1 MSVLNPNSD
10 EEPLECPLCLEY
22 LELDDI
28 NFYPC
33 SCGYQICRFCWN
45 KIRTEGNGACPA
57 CRSIYS
63 ENPADFKPLTR
74 EEMAKIKAEKRQ
86 KDQAKKQKI
95 SENRKHLANVRV
107 VQKNLVFVVGLSP
120 RLSDAEVLRKQ
131 EYFGKFGKIHKVVIN
146 TSTAYAGNQNQ
157 GPSASAYVTYY
168 RSDDA
173 LRAIQSVNNI
183 FIDGRTLKASLGTT
197 KYCSHFMKNQPCPKP
212 DCMYLHELGD
222 EAASF
227 TKEEMQQGKHTE
239 YEKNLHEEM
248 ILNRP
253 PDNSSSHSNT
263 TTTSGSGGGG
273 SSGAAVQNGH
283 SHHPTQPQ
291 TDHSRQQQND
301 NDKSKGSV
309 VTNNINSTTHKT
321 AAAAAAAASTAVST
335 AAATDIMTS
344 RTPSPKSGVSSSSS
358 GSSAASCQL
367 SAASQ
372 LLSHSSSVT
381 SSQGSSSSSA
391 AVPVPNS
398 SSNGGVE
405 STAGAAQTPTA
416 WSTAGSGNAVQAA
429 AVSSSSYRD
438 NADSP
443 DFVSQLSN
451 SEGLASAAGV
461 LATSQPKSDESRV
474 VVGDAEHQISSSIP
488 TADIRDHGWD
498 PLGSRTES
506 KDDLFGEDDLG
517 FDPFHE
523 TQKALAEMLESESQW
538 QPSPPPPS
546 TAAAAETVFPPS
558 GFNSTATQQQT
569 QQLGNSSSSTA
580 PAAAPSSAAAP
591 PPGLGGPMTSSAAA
605 ANRAKQPPP
614 GFNMMNFSN
623 SAVPNLLSSDIH
635 GFGGGGGLESTFST
649 NNSSS
654 TSSSQQHNGFAAANS
669 QHLVNGGRDN
679 SSDVFGFSNH
689 GHPRFT
695 GLGGVHRNPSGG
707 AGNGFPHP
715 DHHRSRPDSGG
726 NGGGGNALDQLQ
738 QQFRH
743 MAMQQESKG
752 PSKDWQDGFRA
763 LLPNVNVSFG
773 ALPGEQQQ
781 QARQQHLLGGGDV
794 LEGSSRFNNLPTTS
808 TNASSMLNEVLGV
821 GGGHH
826 SPGNGVNS
834 HLGQQNGHLD
844 RAALHQQQQNMRQ
857 QQQNSGWHGM
867 GGGSSHG
874 VNDWGV
880 MDPAIVGAG
889 QLSDHHHHH
898 HPGLHGG
905 HHPHHPQQH
914 HQQSRADSP
923 PNWIKA
929 NLEQLTSDSDRGFN
943 IGPLLGGAGGHPGA
957 GQSFSQFNLSSP
969 PPPQGGNQGSNN
981 GGLAG
986 WLANTPPPGFS
997 LNSRTAAQL
1006 QQQQQQQLPFHQGMG
1021 SGAAA
1026 VAASDLE
1033 SEFQRLIHSK

>member
-1 MSVLNPNSD
+1 
-10 EEPLECPLCLEY
+10 
-22 LELDDI
+22 
-28 NFYPC
+28 
-33 SCGYQICRFCWN
+33 
-45 KIRTEGNGACPA
+45 
-57 CRSIYS
+57 
-63 ENPADFKPLTR
+63 
-74 EEMAKIKAEKRQ
+74 
-86 KDQAKKQKI
+86 
-95 SENRKHLANVRV
+95 
-107 VQKNLVFVVGLSP
+107 
-120 RLSDAEVLRKQ
+120 
-131 EYFGKFGKIHKVVIN
+131 
-146 TSTAYAGNQNQ
+146 
-157 GPSASAYVTYY
+157 
-168 RSDDA
+168 
-173 LRAIQSVNNI
+173 
-183 FIDGRTLKASLGTT
+183 
-197 KYCSHFMKNQPCPKP
+197 
-212 DCMYLHELGD
+212 
-222 EAASF
+222 
-227 TKEEMQQGKHTE
+227 
-239 YEKNLHEEM
+239 
-248 ILNRP
+248 
-253 PDNSSSHSNT
+253 
-263 TTTSGSGGGG
+263 
-273 SSGAAVQNGH
+273 
-283 SHHPTQPQ
+283 
-291 TDHSRQQQND
+291 
-301 NDKSKGSV
+301 
-309 VTNNINSTTHKT
+309 
-321 AAAAAAAASTAVST
+321 
-335 AAATDIMTS
+335 
-344 RTPSPKSGVSSSSS
+344 
-358 GSSAASCQL
+358 
-367 SAASQ
+367 
-372 LLSHSSSVT
+372 
-381 SSQGSSSSSA
+381 
-391 AVPVPNS
+391 
-398 SSNGGVE
+398 
-405 STAGAAQTPTA
+405 
-416 WSTAGSGNAVQAA
+416 
-429 AVSSSSYRD
+429 
-438 NADSP
+438 
-443 DFVSQLSN
+443 
-451 SEGLASAAGV
+451 
-461 LATSQPKSDESRV
+461 
-474 VVGDAEHQISSSIP
+474 
-488 TADIRDHGWD
+488 
-498 PLGSRTES
+498 
-506 KDDLFGEDDLG
+506 
-517 FDPFHE
+517 
-523 TQKALAEMLESESQW
+523 
-538 QPSPPPPS
+538 
-546 TAAAAETVFPPS
+546 
-558 GFNSTATQQQT
+558 
-569 QQLGNSSSSTA
+569 
-580 PAAAPSSAAAP
+580 
-591 PPGLGGPMTSSAAA
+591 MTSSAAA

-763 LLPNVNVSFG
+763 LLPNVNVIG

-844 RAALHQQQQNMRQ
+844 RAALHQQQQQNMRQ